1 MVENLYPRIGAAI
14 LKNWQFPQNL
24 TTVAAEHTNLNRNS
38 GPDGPDLC
46 DVVQVANLQSYFGT
60 EKALDPQTRHKV
72 LAFEK
77 LEIDT
82 GISVVELD
90 ENSDEYQEALALF
103 KNF

>member
-1 MVENLYPRIGAAI
+1 HIGEAI

-24 TTVAAEHTNLNRNS
+24 ITVAAEHANLNRNS
-38 GPDGPDLC
+38 GPEGPDLC
-46 DVVQVANLQSYFGT
+46 DIVQVANLQSYFGT

-77 LEIDT
+77 LGIDT

-103 KNF
+103 KNM